1 MSRKAKTTRTK
12 AKLGRPRKP
21 TLQLRSERVDTF
33 FSILEKQKLTRDA
46 KACGLSPAAYIRKLV
61 AGHRPVA
68 HADRSSDPRLL
79 LELNAIGNNLQ
90 QLLGTLSKSDP
101 ARSSWLE
108 LKLQLEETLQH
119 AALEEISVPDRLF
132 MKLNAVG
139 LQLNRAMADRHA
151 DSERKHDWK
160 AIFEQLQEVL
170 TEVAINVH

>member
-21 TLQLRSERVDTF
+21 ALQLRSERVDTF

-68 HADRSSDPRLL
+68 QAERSSDPRLL
-79 LELNAIGNNLQ
+79 LELNAIGNNLR

-101 ARSSWLE
+101 ARNRWLE
-108 LKLQLEETLQH
+108 LKLQLEETLQRV
-119 AALEEISVPDRLF
+119 ALEEISVPEQLYT
-132 MKLNAVG
+132 KLNIVG

-151 DSERKHDWK
+151 ESERKHDWQT
-160 AIFEQLQEVL
+160 INELLQEVL
-170 TEVAINVH
+170 YEVVIDVH